1 MIFNLHINFVNLMG
15 IALTIFGGAWYSY
28 IEVMSRGKSAPA
40 GGAGT
45 GTGTGAG
52 TGPVSTAQS
61 SPAAL
66 NGGFVA
72 SAQEEKERLS
82 SGLGQSQGPGLR
94 LGSAGSRATGDSA
107 PHSAGAIPLYHR
119 KAPVGSSSTPL

>member
-45 GTGTGAG
+45 GVGS
-52 TGPVSTAQS
+52 GPLSTAQS
-61 SPAAL
+61 SPSSL

-82 SGLGQSQGPGLR
+82 SGLGQNQSPGLR
-94 LGSAGSRATGDSA
+94 LGSAGGLSRAATEA
-107 PHSAGAIPLYHR
+107 TPHSPGGIPLYHR
-119 KAPVGSSSTPL
+119 KAPNGSSLTPL

>member
-1 MIFNLHINFVNLMG
+1 MVIFNLHINFVNLMG

-40 GGAGT
+40 GGST
-45 GTGTGAG
+45 
-52 TGPVSTAQS
+52 TGPVSTTQS

-82 SGLGQSQGPGLR
+82 SGLGQNLSPNQGQGLR
-94 LGSAGSRATGDSA
+94 VGGAGSRAAPESA
-107 PHSAGAIPLYHR
+107 PHSPGAIPLYHR
-119 KAPVGSSSTPL
+119 KAPNGGSLSSL